1 MKVNQIATIL
11 NQINKEVIGE
21 SAVIEEDLSNIVD
34 VGRTITS
41 ASTWDDNFDNYV
53 KKLIDK
59 VGKTMLVDRV
69 YQSTAPS
76 ILHDSWEYGS
86 ILEKVRCDVGDFEA
100 NKEWALTPETQ
111 FDVFKFQP
119 ASVQAKYFNS
129 KTTYQLRISIT
140 QKQMKSAFNSAAA
153 MNSFISMI
161 ENRIQMKMTLA
172 SDALIMRTI
181 VNLIAEKIKANNNV
195 VNLLAEY
202 KTATGST
209 ITAATALTD
218 KEFLRFAAKTIM
230 QYKKLIATA
239 SMLYNNDG
247 YVTFTPA
254 ERLKAVF
261 ASDFDL
267 ALKTSL
273 YADTYNEEFVK
284 LDGYS
289 IVPFWQ
295 GSGTTNDNH
304 LKINAIP
311 ASGGPAVVKDGV
323 VAVLFDEY
331 AAAVC
336 NEEPEV
342 SSIYNPEGRFWNY
355 FYTYDASFMN
365 DLGENVIVFTI
376 ENAE

>member
-1 MKVNQIATIL
+1 MKINQIATIL
-11 NQINKEVIGE
+11 NQINQEVIGK
-21 SAVIEEDLSNIVD
+21 SAIIEEDLSNIVD
-34 VGRTITS
+34 VGRAITS
-41 ASTWDDNFDNYV
+41 DTTWGDNFDNYV

-59 VGKTMLVDRV
+59 VGKTMFVDRV
-69 YQSTAPS
+69 YQSTTPS

-86 ILEKVRCDVGDFEA
+86 ILEKVRCDVGEFEA
-100 NKEWALTPETQ
+100 NKEWTLTPETQ

-209 ITAATALTD
+209 ITAETALTD

-295 GSGTTNDNH
+295 GSGTANGER
-304 LKINAIP
+304 LKINAVP

>member
-1 MKVNQIATIL
+1 MKINQIATIL
-11 NQINKEVIGE
+11 NQINQEVIGE
-21 SAVIEEDLSNIVD
+21 TAVIEEDLSNIVD
-34 VGRTITS
+34 VGRAITS
-41 ASTWDDNFDNYV
+41 DTTWGDNFDNYV

-59 VGKTMLVDRV
+59 VGKTMFVDRV
-69 YQSTAPS
+69 YQSAAPS

-86 ILEKVRCDVGDFEA
+86 ILEKVRCDVGEFQA
-100 NKEWALTPETQ
+100 NKEWTLTPETQ

-195 VNLLAEY
+195 VNLLAAY

-209 ITAATALTD
+209 ITAKKALTD

-239 SMLYNNDG
+239 STLYNNDG
-247 YVTFTPA
+247 YVTFTPT

-295 GSGTTNDNH
+295 GSGTANGEH
-304 LKINAIP
+304 LKINAVP
-311 ASGGPAVVKDGV
+311 ASGGPAIVKDGV

-365 DLGENVIVFTI
+365 DLGENVIVFTV
-376 ENAE
+376 EDTE

>member
-1 MKVNQIATIL
+1 MKINQIATIL
-11 NQINKEVIGE
+11 NQINQEVIGE
-21 SAVIEEDLSNIVD
+21 STVIEEDLSNIVD
-34 VGRTITS
+34 VGRAITS
-41 ASTWDDNFDNYV
+41 TTTWDDNFDNYV

-59 VGKTMLVDRV
+59 VGKTMFVDRV

-100 NKEWALTPETQ
+100 NKEWTLTPETK

-209 ITAATALTD
+209 ITAKTALTD

-295 GSGTTNDNH
+295 GSGTTNNDH
-304 LKINAIP
+304 LKINAVP

-342 SSIYNPEGRFWNY
+342 SSIFNPEGRFWNY

-365 DLGENVIVFTI
+365 DLGENAIVFTI
-376 ENAE
+376 EDNQ

>member
-1 MKVNQIATIL
+1 MKINQIATIL
-11 NQINKEVIGE
+11 NQINQEVIGE

-34 VGRTITS
+34 VGRAITS
-41 ASTWDDNFDNYV
+41 ATTWDDNFDNYV

-59 VGKTMLVDRV
+59 VGKTMFVDRV

-100 NKEWALTPETQ
+100 NKEWTLTPETQ

-140 QKQMKSAFNSAAA
+140 QKQMKSAFNSASA

-209 ITAATALTD
+209 ITAKTALTD

-295 GSGTTNDNH
+295 GSGTTNNDH
-304 LKINAIP
+304 LKINAVP

-342 SSIYNPEGRFWNY
+342 SSIFNPEGRFWNY

-365 DLGENVIVFTI
+365 DLGENAIVFTI
-376 ENAE
+376 EDDQ

>member
-1 MKVNQIATIL
+1 MKINQIATIL
-11 NQINKEVIGE
+11 NQINQEVIGE
-21 SAVIEEDLSNIVD
+21 TAVIEEDLSNIVD
-34 VGRTITS
+34 VGRAITS
-41 ASTWDDNFDNYV
+41 NTTWGDNFDNYV

-59 VGKTMLVDRV
+59 VGKTMFVDRV

-86 ILEKVRCDVGDFEA
+86 ILEKVRCDVGEFQG
-100 NKEWALTPETQ
+100 NKEWTLTPETQ

-195 VNLLAEY
+195 VNLLAAY

-209 ITAATALTD
+209 ITAKTALTD
-218 KEFLRFAAKTIM
+218 KEFLRFAARTIM

-239 SMLYNNDG
+239 STLYNNDG

-295 GSGTTNDNH
+295 GSGTANGEH
-304 LKINAIP
+304 LKINAVP
-311 ASGGPAVVKDGV
+311 ASGGAAVVKDGV

-376 ENAE
+376 EDTE